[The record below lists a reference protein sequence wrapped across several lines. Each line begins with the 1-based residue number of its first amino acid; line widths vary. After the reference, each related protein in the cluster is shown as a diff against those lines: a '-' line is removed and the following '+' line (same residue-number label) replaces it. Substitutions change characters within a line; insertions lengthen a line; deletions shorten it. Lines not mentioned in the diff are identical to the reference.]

1 MQGGFKGSRVPTMS
15 DPIPNLPTELI
26 PIDRII
32 PAPYNPRV
40 PLEPEDFEY
49 KAIKALLLKFGYAG
63 GMVWNKRTGHCVS
76 GNQRLKIFQ
85 ELGAKMIEVKV
96 VDPNEKDE
104 MIFNVG
110 LNRSGSVFDRPKLA
124 EVDVYLDD
132 GGMDMI
138 LTAQPENEI
147 IDLIDYQK
155 KVGPVARAAAS
166 AKVYEVVVACEG
178 KKHQLD
184 LQADLKARGYRAR
197 ARTTR
202 V

>member
-1 MQGGFKGSRVPTMS
+1 
-15 DPIPNLPTELI
+15 
-26 PIDRII
+26 
-32 PAPYNPRV
+32 
-40 PLEPEDFEY
+40 
-49 KAIKALLLKFGYAG
+49 
-63 GMVWNKRTGHCVS
+63 
-76 GNQRLKIFQ
+76 
-85 ELGAKMIEVKV
+85 MIEVKV
-96 VDPNEKDE
+96 VDLDEKDE

-155 KVGPVARAAAS
+155 KVGPIAKAAAS

-184 LQADLKARGYRAR
+184 LQNDLKARGYRAR

>member
-1 MQGGFKGSRVPTMS
+1 MS
-15 DPIPNLPTELI
+15 EPIARLETRII
-26 PIDRII
+26 PIGDIT

-40 PLEPEDFEY
+40 ELEPEDFEY

-85 ELGAKMIEVKV
+85 ELGAKEIEVKV
-96 VDPNEKDE
+96 VDLPEKEE
-104 MIFNVG
+104 MVFNVG

-132 GGMDMI
+132 GGIDMI

-155 KVGPVARAAAS
+155 KVGPIAKAATA
-166 AKVYEVVVACEG
+166 AKVYEVVVACDG
-178 KKHQLD
+178 KKMQLE
-184 LQADLKARGYRAR
+184 LQANLKAKGFRAR